1 MKWLIAILLTCGSLF
16 AADPALPPTLL
27 AELKKPWPK
36 NRVVNLVF
44 HGHSVPAGYH
54 KTPEVKPFES
64 YPLLALGRIKARHP
78 HVVMN
83 AIVTAVGGENCMSG
97 AARFEEE
104 VLSMRPDV
112 IFIDY
117 ALNDRRLP
125 VAEVE
130 KSWRAMA
137 RAAKAKGVPVVFVT
151 PTGAADVKIGAAEE
165 ALEIR
170 AAIIRK
176 VAAEEGLPVAD
187 VWDAWKTALAGG
199 VKQESLLSQVNH
211 PNREGHDLAAKVIA
225 KLFGV
230 D

>member
-1 MKWLIAILLTCGSLF
+1 MKWLIPFLFTCGSLL
-16 AADPALPPTLL
+16 AADPVLPAPLL
-27 AELKKPWPK
+27 EELKMPWPK
-36 NRVVNLVF
+36 NRVVNVIF

-64 YPLLALGRIKARHP
+64 YPLLALGRIKANYP
-78 HVVMN
+78 HAVMN
-83 AIVTAVGGENCMSG
+83 AIVTAIGGENSVSG
-97 AARFEEE
+97 AVRFEKD

-117 ALNDRRLP
+117 ALNDRRVP

-137 RAAKAKGVPVVFVT
+137 RAAKAKGVPVVFIT
-151 PTGAADVKIGAAEE
+151 PTGAQDVKIGAADEP
-165 ALEIR
+165 LEIR
-170 AAIIRK
+170 AELIRK
-176 VAAEEGLPVAD
+176 VAAEEGIPVWA
-187 VWDAWKTALAGG
+187 AWKAALAGG
-199 VKQESLLSQVNH
+199 VKQEALLSQVNH

>member
-1 MKWLIAILLTCGSLF
+1 MKSLIPFFFACGSLL
-16 AADPALPPTLL
+16 AAEPVLPAPLL

-36 NRVVNLVF
+36 NRVVNVIF
-44 HGHSVPAGYH
+44 HGHSVAAGYH

-64 YPLLALGRIKARHP
+64 YPLLALGRIKANHP
-78 HVVMN
+78 HAVMN
-83 AIVTAVGGENCMSG
+83 AIVTAVGGENSVSG
-97 AARFEEE
+97 AARFEKD

-117 ALNDRRLP
+117 ALNDRRVP

-151 PTGAADVKIGAAEE
+151 PTGAQDVKIGAADEP
-165 ALEIR
+165 LEIR

-176 VAAEEGLPVAD
+176 VAAEEDVPVAD
-187 VWDAWKTALAGG
+187 VWAAWKAALAGG
-199 VKQESLLSQVNH
+199 VKQEALLSQGNH
-211 PNREGHDLAAKVIA
+211 PNREGHELAAKVIA

-230 D
+230 N

>member
-1 MKWLIAILLTCGSLF
+1 MKWLIPLLLACGSLL

-36 NRVVNLVF
+36 NRVVNVVF

-64 YPLLALGRIKARHP
+64 YPLLALGRIKAKYP
-78 HVVMN
+78 HAVMN
-83 AIVTAVGGENCMSG
+83 AIVTAIGGENCLSG
-97 AARFEEE
+97 AARFERD
-104 VLSMRPDV
+104 VLSMKPDV

-117 ALNDRRLP
+117 ALNDRRVP

-130 KSWRAMA
+130 ESWRAMA

-151 PTGAADVKIGAAEE
+151 PTGARDVKIGAADEP
-165 ALEIR
+165 LEIR
-170 AAIIRK
+170 AALIRK
-176 VAAEEGLPVAD
+176 VAAEEGVPVAD
-187 VWDAWKTALAGG
+187 VWAAWKAALAGG
-199 VKQESLLSQVNH
+199 AKQESLLSQVNH

-225 KLFGV
+225 NLFGV

>member
-1 MKWLIAILLTCGSLF
+1 MKWLIPFFLTCGSLL
-16 AADPALPPTLL
+16 AADPVLPAPLL
-27 AELKKPWPK
+27 EELKKPWPS

-64 YPLLALGRIKARHP
+64 YPLLALGRIKANYP
-78 HVVMN
+78 HAVMN
-83 AIVTAVGGENCMSG
+83 AIVTAIGGENSVSG
-97 AARFEEE
+97 AARFEKD
-104 VLSMRPDV
+104 VLSMNPDV

-117 ALNDRRLP
+117 ALNDRRVP

-137 RAAKAKGVPVVFVT
+137 RAAKAKGVPVVFIT
-151 PTGAADVKIGAAEE
+151 PTGAQDVKIGAADE

-176 VAAEEGLPVAD
+176 VAAEEGVPVAD
-187 VWDAWKTALAGG
+187 VWSAWKAALAGG
-199 VKQESLLSQVNH
+199 VKQETLLSQVNH

-225 KLFGV
+225 KLFAV